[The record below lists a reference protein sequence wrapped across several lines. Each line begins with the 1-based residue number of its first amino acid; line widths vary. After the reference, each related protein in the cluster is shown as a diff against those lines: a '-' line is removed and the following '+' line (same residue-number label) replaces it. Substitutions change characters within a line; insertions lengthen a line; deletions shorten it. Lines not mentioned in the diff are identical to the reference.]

1 MTAASARMPIICAGC
16 HTWFVPARAG
26 ARYCT
31 GRCRTRQWRARHP
44 GKWALITWYLHKGGG
59 AQGGHHEIRARF
71 KYFTAQAAALAAA
84 PTDEPYTIVDRLVSA
99 PPRPTI
105 EQLLSRHVEVQLES

>member
-1 MTAASARMPIICAGC
+1 MMTVVTAASARMPIICAGC

-59 AQGGHHEIRARF
+59 AQGGHHEIRATWRF
-71 KYFTAQAAALAAA
+71 YPSPAAAL
-84 PTDEPYTIVDRLVSA
+84 V
-99 PPRPTI
+99 
-105 EQLLSRHVEVQLES
+105 

>member
-1 MTAASARMPIICAGC
+1 MPIMCAGC
-16 HTWFVPARAG
+16 RAWFVPARAG
-26 ARYCT
+26 ARYC
-31 GRCRTRQWRARHP
+31 GGACRTRQWRARHP
-44 GKWALITWYLHKGGG
+44 GRWALITWYLHRGGG

-84 PTDEPYTIVDRLVSA
+84 PTDEPFTVIDRTVRA

-105 EQLLSRHVEVQLES
+105 DALLARHVGVQLES